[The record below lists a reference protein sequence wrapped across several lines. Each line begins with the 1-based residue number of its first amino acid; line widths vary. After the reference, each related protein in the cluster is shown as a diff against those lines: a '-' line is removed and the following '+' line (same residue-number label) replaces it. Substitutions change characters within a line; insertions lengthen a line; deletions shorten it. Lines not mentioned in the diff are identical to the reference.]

1 MDSSNKAESVFHEC
15 INQFPKLNVEWNA
28 WLIYSILHKWSK
40 LLDVGP
46 SKYPYRIAYPVV
58 APAGMPLVVE
68 YDERISHNGDLIM
81 PDNLDN
87 IEELIANYVLE
98 ELGGSE
104 EV

>member
-1 MDSSNKAESVFHEC
+1 MERLAHLQHPPQVVVASRE
-15 INQFPKLNVEWNA
+15 
-28 WLIYSILHKWSK
+28 
-40 LLDVGP
+40 VGP

-58 APAGMPLVVE
+58 APAGMPLQSSNTA
-68 YDERISHNGDLIM
+68 RASASHITGNPMM

-98 ELGGSE
+98 ELGGSD